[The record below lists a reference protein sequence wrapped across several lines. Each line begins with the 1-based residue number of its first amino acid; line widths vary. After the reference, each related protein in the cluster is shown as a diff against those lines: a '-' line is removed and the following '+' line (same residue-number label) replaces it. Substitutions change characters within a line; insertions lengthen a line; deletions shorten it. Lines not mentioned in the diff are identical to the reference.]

1 MATTHSRVDRIS
13 TTEPADRKHPF
24 LWVALGFGAIVL
36 LLYVFAV
43 AMIIQYGSL
52 GRGFGWSYVTKSDG
66 CYVNYVGASGN
77 STRTGDRLQVG
88 DKVLAINDDTTI
100 GSVYP
105 LRILRE
111 IPPDGAYTVRVLR
124 GTFEHEY
131 GFTLSIEHDPKNFI
145 YILPKLLVA
154 IAFFVVGFLI
164 GFLKPEQRIAQ
175 IASMSSMANAILF
188 LNIAI
193 GPTILTFLH
202 GFQLAIGL
210 FLIQAVNPLP
220 VAIGYHFFLR
230 IPTGATRGRFWELL
244 KVFFYAC
251 GIVLCVIFTLQN
263 YSFFTAKP
271 ALMSMFYAVSF
282 ATKVSTF
289 DQTYRILALVAYCVI
304 LMRNYRLVTDVDQ
317 HRRMK
322 WVVYGSMLGILPEIF
337 ILVSRVTLNS
347 FGQGQV
353 LSTDTFVT
361 LNQVANAA
369 IGIVPVTW
377 GYAIIKHRLFDIN
390 VVVRRGLQY
399 LLAKHVLQILLALP
413 LVAFA
418 YTIISNRNQT
428 ISDIVSHNPVY
439 LSLIALA
446 AIGLRFRKQLRDRID
461 RKFFREAYD
470 QERILLGL
478 IDEIKEFNSMSEISK
493 LVSDEID
500 AALHPRSIHA
510 FYREEEHRDLTLAY
524 SSAGSSHVVSIPD
537 TSHLM
542 RTIERVSGVQEYP
555 FSHDDALPAEEAEW
569 LDQLGISLI
578 VPMCGSDQR
587 AVGLLLLG
595 EKKSEEPYSVN
606 DRKMLQ
612 AIAREIAIVR
622 ENSLLKARVNKEQKI
637 KREVLARFEEQNIN
651 LVKECPACGACYD
664 SSDER
669 CHKDGSELTLSL
681 PVERTIDGKY
691 RLECL
696 IGKGGMGAV
705 YQAADLRL
713 HRNVAIKVMLGSM
726 FGDPMALR
734 RFEREARMSARLNH
748 INIIAIY
755 DYGAIGSEGAY
766 LVMELVPGLTL
777 RSELARKEKIDP
789 GTAADYFD
797 QILEGVKA
805 AHEAAVIHRDLKP
818 ENILISKDK
827 DKSRIKILDFGLAKV
842 AQIDVINSSLT
853 ARGSIV
859 GTFGYMSPEQLTG
872 EEVDERSDIFSIGV
886 MIVEAL
892 TGRRPF
898 FGRTQAELLTAMLH
912 GSYHLEGESK
922 EVKALDAILQRCLA
936 KNPAQRFAS
945 VTDLQQRLIPA
956 IRNCRLIAGYAA
968 DVMNE
973 ETRIIGELKH

>member
-1 MATTHSRVDRIS
+1 MAITHSGTDRIS
-13 TTEPADRKHPF
+13 TEPADRKHPF
-24 LWVALGFGAIVL
+24 FWVAVGFGTVVL
-36 LLYVFAV
+36 LLYVFAG
-43 AMIIQYGSL
+43 AMIIEYGSL

-77 STRTGDRLQVG
+77 SDGRTDRLQVG
-88 DKVLAINDDTTI
+88 DKVLAINDDSII

-111 IPPDGAYTVRVLR
+111 IPPDGAYTVRILR
-124 GTFEHEY
+124 GTSEHDY
-131 GFTLSIEHDPKNFI
+131 SFTLSLEHDPKNFI
-145 YILPKLLVA
+145 YILPKLVVG

-164 GFLKPEQRIAQ
+164 GVLKPEQRIAQ
-175 IASMSSMANAILF
+175 IASVSSMANAILF
-188 LNIAI
+188 LSIAI
-193 GPTILTFLH
+193 GPTILTFPH

-210 FLIQAVNPLP
+210 FMVQAVNPLP

-230 IPTGATRGRFWELL
+230 IPTGAPKGRFWEAL
-244 KVFFYAC
+244 KVIFYAW
-251 GIVLCVIFTLQN
+251 GIFLCVILSLQS
-263 YSFFTAKP
+263 YSFFTANP
-271 ALMSMFYAVSF
+271 ALMSVFYNTSF
-282 ATKVSTF
+282 ASSVTTS

-304 LMRNYRLVTDVDQ
+304 LMRNFRLVTDVDQ

-322 WVVYGSMLGILPEIF
+322 WVVYGSMLGILPELL

-347 FGQGQV
+347 LGQGQV
-353 LSTDTFVT
+353 LSTGTFVAM
-361 LNQVANAA
+361 NQVANSA

-399 LLAKHVLQILLALP
+399 LLAKNVLQILLALP

-446 AIGLRFRKQLRDRID
+446 AIGLRFRKQLKDRID

-524 SSAGSSHVVSIPD
+524 SSAGSSHVVSIPE
-537 TSHLM
+537 TSHFM

-555 FSHDDALPAEEAEW
+555 FSHDDALPAEEAQW

-578 VPMCGSDQR
+578 VPMCGTDQR

-622 ENSLLKARVNKEQKI
+622 ENTLLKARVNKEQKI

-651 LVKECPACGACYD
+651 LVKECPSCGACYD

-669 CHKDGSELTLSL
+669 CDKDGSELSLSL

-691 RLECL
+691 RLERL

-755 DYGAIGSEGAY
+755 DYGAIGSDAGY
-766 LVMELVPGLTL
+766 LVMELVPGVTL
-777 RSELARKEKIDP
+777 RSELAQKEKIDP
-789 GTAADYFD
+789 ATAADYFD
-797 QILEGVKA
+797 QILDGVRA

-842 AQIDVINSSLT
+842 AQIDVIHSSLT

-886 MIVEAL
+886 MTVEAL

-945 VTDLQQRLIPA
+945 VADLQQRLIPA

-973 ETRIIGELKH
+973 ETRIIGKG